1 MRVPATCG
9 EGVGSGGSASNEGGG
24 EGGREEERTA
34 SLAMGEGVTVVDDD
48 QSLLGKGRGV
58 FVKSMKDLRG
68 VIW

>member
-9 EGVGSGGSASNEGGG
+9 EGVGSGSSASNEGGG

-34 SLAMGEGVTVVDDD
+34 SLAMEEGVTVVDDD

-58 FVKSMKDLRG
+58 FV
-68 VIW
+68 